1 MKGLHWTPC
10 LNPNIIRSWTFS
22 CCTNLSSFQSENS
35 CTFQA
40 HCQFLEGDMSLSKL
54 CQLRSGASRAYSTA
68 VGKEV
73 VIVGC
78 ARSHLIRVGYQRE
91 PCVHLFRTPM
101 GGFRGS
107 LASFSAPQVWKS
119 LFKDKI
125 LNMFV
130 SLELWL
136 YLQPLSGLV
145 AQKKLWTRFIWGLCF
160 RFIKQLWISHT
171 WVKC

>member
-10 LNPNIIRSWTFS
+10 LNPYIIRSWTFS

-78 ARSHLIRVGYQRE
+78 ARSLNHSWIQGRTLCACSGPPWVVSEALWLRFLPRRCENHCLKIKFSTCLSAWSFGYICSPWASWLPKRS
-91 PCVHLFRTPM
+91 CGRGLY
-101 GGFRGS
+101 GGCASGS
-107 LASFSAPQVWKS
+107 LNNSES
-119 LFKDKI
+119 LTH
-125 LNMFV
+125 V
-130 SLELWL
+130 
-136 YLQPLSGLV
+136 
-145 AQKKLWTRFIWGLCF
+145 
-160 RFIKQLWISHT
+160 
-171 WVKC
+171 